1 MYCTV
6 KAFLSTQENI
16 ERYLN
21 NVQDTYISKSGEVL
35 KKGKLENMK
44 VNTNGGGILIE
55 GSLAKYY
62 FNNNLETLTL
72 SQSKEAIEKLSDSLH
87 TDTSKANVYR
97 VDFATNFIV
106 TEPPKNFYP
115 CLIEISRMNRMPL
128 GNSLYFK
135 NNTRAL
141 VFYDKNKEAIAK
153 KMMIPEQFR
162 NKNIL
167 RYELRNLK
175 YSRKKR
181 TLKKLAEIST
191 YNELLDEWL
200 NGFQSIKKVQTL
212 QVNREVKMIG
222 LKNIQLEGIRL
233 WILQNFGCIDSFYQ
247 FLDSEQNKGT
257 INRQNKSDWK
267 KKIEKAF
274 NQPDLIQPG
283 SLLTELNQRVKEAYE
298 LYKN

>member
-35 KKGKLENMK
+35 KKGKLGNMK
-44 VNTNGGGILIE
+44 VKTNGGGILIE
-55 GSLAKYY
+55 GSLAKFY

-106 TEPPKNFYP
+106 TEPPKNYYP
-115 CLIEISRMNRMPL
+115 CLIETPRMNRKPQ
-128 GNSLYFK
+128 GYSLYFENK
-135 NNTRAL
+135 TRAL
-141 VFYDKNKEAIAK
+141 VFYDKYNEAVAK
-153 KMMIPEQFR
+153 KMMIPEHFR
-162 NKNIL
+162 HKNIL

-200 NGFQSIKKVQTL
+200 NGFQSIKKIQPL
-212 QVNREVKMIG
+212 QINKEVKMKG
-222 LKNIQLEGIRL
+222 LKNFELEGLKLLI
-233 WILQNFGCIDSFYQ
+233 IQNFGSIDNFYQ
-247 FLDSEQNKGT
+247 FLDSEQSKGT